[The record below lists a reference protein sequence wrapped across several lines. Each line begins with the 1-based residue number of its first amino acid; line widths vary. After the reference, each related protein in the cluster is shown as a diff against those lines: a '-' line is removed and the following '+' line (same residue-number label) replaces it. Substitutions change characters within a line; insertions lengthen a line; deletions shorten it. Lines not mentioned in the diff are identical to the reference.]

1 MENVIKRIVQ
11 NKEKTPRNTMI
22 RDENGNIREGV
33 KWYLELNDIL
43 VRFFGSECGYSRGFQ
58 RVEVGDRGYLGSVFE
73 LDIDKQPTQDF
84 LDFIKDYHSNKIKG
98 IVYRKEVEMYGIVMY
113 RNAVITLL

>member
-1 MENVIKRIVQ
+1 MQ
-11 NKEKTPRNTMI
+11 TPKNTVM

-43 VRFFGSECGYSRGFQ
+43 VRFFGNECGYSRGFQ
-58 RVEVGDRGYLGSVFE
+58 RIVIGNKGYLGSVFE
-73 LDIDKQPTQDF
+73 LDIDKQPTQEF
-84 LDFIKDYHSNKIKG
+84 LDFIKEYHSDKIKG
-98 IVYRKEVEMYGIVMY
+98 ILYRKELEISGRVVY

>member
-1 MENVIKRIVQ
+1 M
-11 NKEKTPRNTMI
+11 KTPKNTVM

-43 VRFFGSECGYSRGFQ
+43 VRFFGNECGYSRGFQ
-58 RVEVGDRGYLGSVFE
+58 RVVVGNKGYLGSVFE
-73 LDIDKQPTQDF
+73 LDIDKQPTQEF
-84 LDFIKDYHSNKIKG
+84 LDFIKEYHSYKIKG
-98 IVYRKEVEMYGIVMY
+98 IIYRKEIEMSGRIVY